1 MLVVGLGNPGARY
14 SGSPHNV
21 GFCVLDKLAEHLS
34 GGASGSR
41 AAASPAAPD
50 WTDRFRAQLLVA
62 RVDSEELVLLKPLT
76 FMNRSG
82 ESVREAMNFFEIP
95 VQSTLVVHDEID
107 LPFGS
112 VKLKRGGGEAGHRGL
127 ESVSEEVGS
136 RDYLRLRVGVGKPAS
151 GAVADFL
158 LEPMTATQHAEL
170 SGALDAA
177 RDAALAV
184 ARQGIDR
191 AMNQVNR
198 QAQSAA
204 LGQGAAPGQTPAPE
218 RSAAVE
224 RKGDGPE
231 TGRPD

>member
-34 GGASGSR
+34 GGASSSG

-82 ESVREAMNFFEIP
+82 ESVREAMSFFEIP

-136 RDYLRLRVGVGKPAS
+136 RDYLRVRVGVGKPAH

-158 LEPMTATQHAEL
+158 LEPLSAAQQAEL
-170 SGALDAA
+170 GNALDAA

-184 ARQGIDR
+184 ARHGIDR
-191 AMNQVNR
+191 AMNQINR
-198 QAQSAA
+198 AAQNAAPGQSAA
-204 LGQGAAPGQTPAPE
+204 LE

-224 RKGDGPE
+224 PKGNGPE

>member
-34 GGASGSR
+34 AGASSSS
-41 AAASPAAPD
+41 AAASPAVRD
-50 WTDRFRAQLLVA
+50 WSKRFDAQMLLA
-62 RVDSEELVLLKPLT
+62 HVDSEELVLLKPLT

-82 ESVREAMNFFEIP
+82 ESVRKAMSFFEIP
-95 VQSTLVVHDEID
+95 VESTLVVHDEID

-127 ESVSEEVGS
+127 ESVSAEVGS
-136 RDYLRLRVGVGKPAS
+136 RDYLRVRVGVGKPAS
-151 GAVADFL
+151 GAVADYL
-158 LEPMTATQHAEL
+158 LEPLAAAEQAEL
-170 SGALDAA
+170 ASALEAA

-184 ARQGIDR
+184 ARHGIDR

-198 QAQSAA
+198 QASS
-204 LGQGAAPGQTPAPE
+204 G
-218 RSAAVE
+218 AVE
-224 RKGDGPE
+224 SSAVARKGDGPE